1 MNELIGSS
9 LLIDWDDFIKLVTRF
24 SIDFFFASIV
34 IRGVYQRCH
43 KNPEYVFTYYLF
55 NVITF
60 CTCLLLRKVP
70 IELGFALGLFAVFGI
85 LRYRTEPIRI
95 RDLTYLFIVIGIA
108 ILNAVSNKKISVAEL
123 MFVNVVIVSITAFLE
138 LRTARLGIETVPV
151 HYDNLKL
158 LAPESRPELLA
169 DLAGRTGLNVYQV
182 DVVKIDM
189 LRDCADLIVSHRSNG
204 HPD

>member
-1 MNELIGSS
+1 MSEILGAS
-9 LLIDWDDFIKLVTRF
+9 LLIDWDDFSKLVARF
-24 SIDFFFASIV
+24 ALNFFFAAIV

-60 CTCLLLRKVP
+60 STCLLLRKVP

-123 MFVNVVIVSITAFLE
+123 IFVNVAIVGITAFLE
-138 LRTARLGIETVPV
+138 IRTARRGIETVPIQ
-151 HYDNLKL
+151 YDNLKL
-158 LAPESRPELLA
+158 LAPESRPQLLE
-169 DLAGRTGLNVYQV
+169 DLAARTGLNVYQV
-182 DVVKIDM
+182 DIVKIDM
-189 LRDCADLIVSHRSNG
+189 MRDCADLIVSHRSNER
-204 HPD
+204 

>member
-1 MNELIGSS
+1 MSDLIGLG
-9 LLIDWDDFIKLVTRF
+9 LLIDWHDFTKLVLRF
-24 SIDFFFASIV
+24 ALNLFFASVV
-34 IRGVYQRCH
+34 IRGVYERCH

-60 CTCLLLRKVP
+60 SMCLLLRKVP

-108 ILNAVSNKKISVAEL
+108 ILNAVSNKKVSVAEL
-123 MFVNVVIVSITAFLE
+123 AFVNVAIVGITAFLE
-138 LRTARLGIETVPV
+138 LRTAQRGIETIPV
-151 HYDNLKL
+151 QYDNLKL
-158 LAPESRPELLA
+158 LAPESRPALLE
-169 DLAGRTGLNVYQV
+169 DLAARTGLNVYQV

-204 HPD
+204 K

>member
-1 MNELIGSS
+1 MSDLIGLS
-9 LLIDWDDFIKLVTRF
+9 LLIDWHDFTKLVLRF
-24 SIDFFFASIV
+24 AMNLFFAGVV
-34 IRGVYQRCH
+34 IRGVYERCH

-60 CTCLLLRKVP
+60 SMCLLLRKVP

-108 ILNAVSNKKISVAEL
+108 ILNAVSNKKVSVAEL
-123 MFVNVVIVSITAFLE
+123 AFVNVAIVGITAFLE
-138 LRTARLGIETVPV
+138 LRTAQRGIETIPV
-151 HYDNLKL
+151 QYDNLKL
-158 LAPESRPELLA
+158 LAPESRPALLE
-169 DLAGRTGLNVYQV
+169 DLAARTGLNVYQV

-204 HPD
+204 K

>member
-1 MNELIGSS
+1 MSDLIGLG
-9 LLIDWDDFIKLVTRF
+9 LLIDWHDFTKLVLRF
-24 SIDFFFASIV
+24 ALNLFFASVV
-34 IRGVYQRCH
+34 IRGVYERCH

-60 CTCLLLRKVP
+60 SMCLLLRKVP

-108 ILNAVSNKKISVAEL
+108 ILNAVSNKKVSVAEL
-123 MFVNVVIVSITAFLE
+123 AFVNVAIVGMTAFLE
-138 LRTARLGIETVPV
+138 LRTAQRGIETIPV
-151 HYDNLKL
+151 QYDNLKL
-158 LAPESRPELLA
+158 LAPESRPALLE
-169 DLAGRTGLNVYQV
+169 DLAARTGLNVYQV

-204 HPD
+204 K